1 MRVIGKFLVKM
12 SFLGPKCWQNKAL
25 MILLPTTIDQIY
37 HQSNYTQKA
46 NGIMTYIYIYI
57 YMQFANSIYYG
68 IEVA

>member
-1 MRVIGKFLVKM
+1 M

-46 NGIMTYIYIYI
+46 NGIMTNIYIYI
-57 YMQFANSIYYG
+57 YNAIANSIYYG

>member
-1 MRVIGKFLVKM
+1 
-12 SFLGPKCWQNKAL
+12 

-46 NGIMTYIYIYI
+46 NGIMTYIYIY
-57 YMQFANSIYYG
+57 MQFANSIYYG

>member
-1 MRVIGKFLVKM
+1 M

-46 NGIMTYIYIYI
+46 NGIMTYIYIY
-57 YMQFANSIYYG
+57 MQFANSIYYG